1 MKILIVDDD
10 FVSRS
15 KLEALLSAYGDC
27 STAEDGN
34 QAFEMF
40 QKSHESSSGYDLIT
54 MDIDMPGMS
63 GHEVLR
69 KIREWEEA
77 NDIYQH
83 GENVK
88 ILMVTSMQSRT
99 DIMSSFRE
107 GCEGYLRK
115 PITPENLEE
124 SLANIGIN
132 KPDHI
137 EPVGKTNQGQH

>member
-10 FVSRS
+10 FVSCS
-15 KLEALLSAYGDC
+15 KLEALLSVYGECDI
-27 STAEDGN
+27 AEDGS

-40 QKSHESSSGYDLIT
+40 EKSHENSPGYDLVT
-54 MDIDMPGMS
+54 MDIEMPGMS

-77 NDIYQH
+77 NDIYKH
-83 GENVK
+83 GENAK
-88 ILMVTSMQSRT
+88 ILMVTSMLSRT

-124 SLANIGIN
+124 ALAKIGIN
-132 KPDHI
+132 KPGHV
-137 EPVGKTNQGQH
+137 EPVDKTN

>member
-10 FVSRS
+10 FVSRR
-15 KLEALLSAYGDC
+15 KLEALLSVYGECDI
-27 STAEDGN
+27 AEEGS
-34 QAFEMF
+34 QGYEMF
-40 QKSHESSSGYDLIT
+40 EKSHDYSSGYDLVT
-54 MDIDMPGMS
+54 MDIEMPGMS

-77 NDIYQH
+77 NDVYRH
-83 GENVK
+83 GGAAK
-88 ILMVTSMQSRT
+88 ILMATSMQSRT
-99 DIMSSFRE
+99 DIMSSLRE

-124 SLANIGIN
+124 ALAKIGIN

-137 EPVGKTNQGQH
+137 EPAGKTH

>member
-15 KLEALLSAYGDC
+15 KLEALLSVYGDC
-27 STAEDGN
+27 ETAENGN

-40 QKSHESSSGYDLIT
+40 QKSCENSSSYDLIT

-63 GHEVLR
+63 GHEVLS

-77 NDIYQH
+77 RNLCKH
-83 GENVK
+83 RGNVK
-88 ILMVTSMQSRT
+88 ILMATSMQSRT

-107 GCEGYLRK
+107 GCEGYLKK
-115 PITPENLEE
+115 PITPENLAEA
-124 SLANIGIN
+124 LDKIKID
-132 KPDHI
+132 KPDNA
-137 EPVGKTNQGQH
+137 EPVGSS

>member
-10 FVSRS
+10 FVSRR
-15 KLEALLSAYGDC
+15 KLEALLSAYGECDI
-27 STAEDGN
+27 AEDGN

-40 QKSHESSSGYDLIT
+40 EKSHENFPGYDLVT
-54 MDIDMPGMS
+54 MDIEMPDMS

-77 NDIYQH
+77 NDIYMH
-83 GENVK
+83 GGDAR

-124 SLANIGIN
+124 SLAKIGIN
-132 KPDHI
+132 R
-137 EPVGKTNQGQH
+137 PVGKTN